1 MESTESSYVSSPEQ
15 PQKRSP
21 PPPASPPS
29 DSEEKPTYTRFLV
42 SNAAAGSVIGKG
54 GATITDF
61 QSQSGARIQLS
72 RNYEFFPGTSDRIIM
87 VSGGIDDVLK
97 AVELIIAKLLSEI
110 PAEDGDEAEPRMR
123 VRLVVPNSACGSII
137 GKGGSI
143 IKSFIEESHAG
154 IKISPLD
161 TKFFGLTDRLV
172 TVTGTL
178 EEQMHA
184 IDLILS
190 KLTDDPHY
198 SQTMHAPFSYAG
210 VFFSGFDG
218 IQYACVL
225 PYLATAAYNSMNHGP
240 NGAAVKFQH
249 NKVHPILFYNSLSF
263 NRKPSDVLQDDI
275 TNSVT
280 IGVADEHIGLV
291 VGRGGR
297 NIMEISQ
304 MEWSQPEVQ
313 GDLVTPRAGHAGVT
327 IGENW
332 YIVGGGDNKNGC
344 PETLV
349 LNMSK
354 LAWSALTSVKER
366 DPLASEGLSV
376 CSALING
383 ERHLVAFG
391 GYNGKYNNE
400 VFVMRLKP
408 SDASRPKIFQSPAA
422 AAAAASVTAAYA
434 LAKSEKLDFSSLN
447 LSSNGVGNN
456 PSELDLA
463 FEIDALKEEKK
474 ELELSL
480 TEVRAENS
488 RLTEKVDE
496 VNGTHAELSKEL
508 HSVQGQLA
516 AERSR
521 CFKLE
526 AQIAELQK
534 ILESLQSIENEVQL
548 LRRQKSALEQE
559 IERSAAQRQGSG
571 GVWRWIAG

>member
-15 PQKRSP
+15 LQKRSP

-110 PAEDGDEAEPRMR
+110 PAEDGDEAGPRMR

-198 SQTMHAPFSYAG
+198 SQTMHAPFSYA
-210 VFFSGFDG
+210 
-218 IQYACVL
+218 
-225 PYLATAAYNSMNHGP
+225 AAYNSMNHGP

-249 NKVHPILFYNSLSF
+249 NK
-263 NRKPSDVLQDDI
+263 DDI

-304 MEWSQPEVQ
+304 TSGARLKISDRGDFMSGTTDRKITITGSQ
-313 GDLVTPRAGHAGVT
+313 RAIRAAEDMIMQKVS
-327 IGENW
+327 
-332 YIVGGGDNKNGC
+332 Y
-344 PETLV
+344 
-349 LNMSK
+349 
-354 LAWSALTSVKER
+354 
-366 DPLASEGLSV
+366 ASER
-376 CSALING
+376 
-383 ERHLVAFG
+383 ET
-391 GYNGKYNNE
+391 
-400 VFVMRLKP
+400 
-408 SDASRPKIFQSPAA
+408 D
-422 AAAAASVTAAYA
+422 
-434 LAKSEKLDFSSLN
+434 
-447 LSSNGVGNN
+447 
-456 PSELDLA
+456 
-463 FEIDALKEEKK
+463 
-474 ELELSL
+474 
-480 TEVRAENS
+480 
-488 RLTEKVDE
+488 
-496 VNGTHAELSKEL
+496 
-508 HSVQGQLA
+508 
-516 AERSR
+516 
-521 CFKLE
+521 
-526 AQIAELQK
+526 
-534 ILESLQSIENEVQL
+534 
-548 LRRQKSALEQE
+548 
-559 IERSAAQRQGSG
+559 
-571 GVWRWIAG
+571 